1 MVQMNWAGSWNTV
14 EGRAFI
20 VDVRSCLDRICKLG
34 PTETEDAQRED
45 RGGGEQR
52 QQQQQ
57 HLRCGPT
64 ERGKVGDEAS
74 MNPASN

>member
-34 PTETEDAQRED
+34 PTETEDAERED

-64 ERGKVGDEAS
+64 ERGRVPSGGKVGDEG
-74 MNPASN
+74 